1 MCFRRN
7 TAVPLFLFYGE
18 NSYERKK
25 NMRRFQKLG
34 SSVSMLIVAILAV
47 FCFTRGTLQAVLYG
61 VLFLA
66 WGIYAFITF
75 MVPIIKRYKYR
86 RQVRQIMEE
95 QQKATVRNTENTKT
109 DYLLL
114 RHVNHR
120 ITGYIKSIYPDATWS
135 WKSANP
141 ADIMAN
147 GGTGRIEVFGIKEYN
162 FADISFDEEANIEC
176 SLLKIVSLKQA
187 AQTEGQEATTETPK
201 SEIDPQV
208 WFEKSGRIVLK
219 NLIADL
225 SSRGHNT
232 LTIKDDGSCVI
243 KQGEQNITVSQLE
256 AFPERVYHP
265 RLIKVMAGAGI
276 AAKAVDAGLSVNW

>member
-1 MCFRRN
+1 
-7 TAVPLFLFYGE
+7 
-18 NSYERKK
+18 
-25 NMRRFQKLG
+25 
-34 SSVSMLIVAILAV
+34 
-47 FCFTRGTLQAVLYG
+47 
-61 VLFLA
+61 
-66 WGIYAFITF
+66 
-75 MVPIIKRYKYR
+75 
-86 RQVRQIMEE
+86 
-95 QQKATVRNTENTKT
+95 
-109 DYLLL
+109 
-114 RHVNHR
+114 
-120 ITGYIKSIYPDATWS
+120 
-135 WKSANP
+135 
-141 ADIMAN
+141 MAN
-147 GGTGRIEVFGIKEYN
+147 GGTGRIELFGVKEYN
-162 FADISFDEEANIEC
+162 FADISFDNDANIDC

-232 LTIKDDGSCVI
+232 LIIKDDGSCVI

-276 AAKAVDAGLSVNW
+276 AAKTVDAGLSVNW

>member
-1 MCFRRN
+1 
-7 TAVPLFLFYGE
+7 
-18 NSYERKK
+18 
-25 NMRRFQKLG
+25 MRRFQKLG

-135 WKSANP
+135 WKSTNP

-225 SSRGHNT
+225 SSRGHNK
-232 LTIKDDGSCVI
+232 LIIKDDGSCVI

-256 AFPERVYHP
+256 AFPERVYHL

-276 AAKAVDAGLSVNW
+276 AAKAVDVGLSVNW

>member
-34 SSVSMLIVAILAV
+34 SSVSMLIIAILAV
-47 FCFTRGTLQAVLYG
+47 FCFTRSTLQAVLYG

-135 WKSANP
+135 WKSTNP

-176 SLLKIVSLKQA
+176 SLLKIVSLKQV
-187 AQTEGQEATTETPK
+187 AQTEGHEATLETPK

-232 LTIKDDGSCVI
+232 LIIKDDGSCVI
-243 KQGEQNITVSQLE
+243 KQGEQNITVSQ
-256 AFPERVYHP
+256 P

-276 AAKAVDAGLSVNW
+276 AAKTVDVGLSVNW